1 MKMLINYLNPF
12 ITHILLSYSFLSYRY
27 FTLFSINTNI
37 LIISIY
43 PFLSTLDYTVLE
55 NLTLLFYYLLF
66 FVYYSVCN
74 RFLSYSKF
82 QNNNKKKT
90 SSSYS
95 SSCYGSTFYDINNS
109 FIFFASSSIWSSR
122 EEIFSLQNSVV
133 ISSIWSSIVDMV
145 NFRIS
150 SERISI
156 SGSVGISDFIVPN
169 MEIKKSVT
177 FYNQPRSAYF
187 YKKNGLKWKN
197 VSIF

>member
-1 MKMLINYLNPF
+1 MKILPF
-12 ITHILLSYSFLSYRY
+12 YS
-27 FTLFSINTNI
+27 
-37 LIISIY
+37 IICY
-43 PFLSTLDYTVLE
+43 
-55 NLTLLFYYLLF
+55 F

-109 FIFFASSSIWSSR
+109 FIFFASSSIRSSR

-150 SERISI
+150 SARISI